1 MLGSPVDLKRGEG
14 GEEAGDYDCTP
25 GSPMD
30 LKPDN
35 FEMSELDAAAWGC
48 EDGSDAAA
56 GYLPL
61 WHPTLMCVGVPLWL
75 PLATTCRTRI
85 LPPTTCRTRIL
96 PPTTCRTRILP
107 PTTCRTRILTPTTCR
122 TRILPPLPQCS
133 ACGICATSPKCVS
146 TAVPDLPADGLVRCL
161 TRRGYGTARSLA
173 PEPRAHWDCS
183 TARGTRKA
191 GSGGGVAIERRCC
204 WGWKSPW
211 R

>member
-75 PLATTCRTRI
+75 PLA
-85 LPPTTCRTRIL
+85 
-96 PPTTCRTRILP
+96 
-107 PTTCRTRILTPTTCR
+107 TTCR